1 MKFIALFLR
10 ILLTND
16 GDLLQILLDL
26 IMHILACTEEEAMDI
41 VSQMLAQYE
50 DEMEWVDELME
61 IDAAV
66 AVLTRDDQ
74 DHS

>member
-1 MKFIALFLR
+1 
-10 ILLTND
+10 LTND

-41 VSQMLAQYE
+41 VSQRLAQYE